1 MIKLLLNSF
10 LLLFTISAFS
20 QINSIEW
27 AGVYSDQNAGLNR
40 IQNLTTDSQGN
51 IYTTLNYAG
60 TTDVD
65 IQASTLTLT
74 SSGPQDAAIVKHN
87 PDGSIAWANSYGS
100 TEGYCQFNK
109 IYIDNND
116 DIYALGT
123 MCCGTIDFDL
133 SANESIIVGDISSS
147 TNIIVKV
154 DGNGNLIFIKH
165 LQQNPFGTIMD
176 LVFAEDGYIYG
187 AGSFQGT
194 VDFDLTDAVSTLIS
208 QPIGATN
215 AVLCKWDTD
224 FSLVWSKQFTTNV
237 GILSNMSVSALE
249 IDSNGN
255 FFISGTFAETYDF
268 DPGAGEFLMTP
279 NTFTQNAD
287 YYILKLNSTGDF
299 VWAKQMGLGM
309 GEMNITIDLDQQDNL
324 YITADY
330 LYGYDVDPSDG
341 VFLLES
347 STSLYGIF
355 VTKWTNNADFVWA
368 KSFLSTLGM
377 YYNITEIVDNNSLWI
392 CGKFQGL
399 LDFNPAPDETNAIDS
414 PQNSAYIFQI
424 DLDGN
429 YLSANAFPSTINAN
443 ILDFEVIAQDEL
455 LIAGYHYGIMDINPG
470 AEVTNFDSGD
480 TEDSFIAKCIF
491 TLPDNIVDQQKQD
504 LNIYPNPF
512 HTELRIDASNHPNS
526 ILEIYN
532 SEGKKVHH
540 SSVLTSQINLDLSGF
555 SDGIYTIRMI
565 GENGTAIRRVIKE

>member
-10 LLLFTISAFS
+10 LLLFAISAYS